1 MEEEGWRVEGGNDS
15 CTPLTDDGCRRL
27 CPSVPVPCTVP
38 RIRRHKRRKL
48 WCGRHVLL
56 ARPLGLGG
64 RSVKNVGL
72 GSTSQWTTLASR
84 PQREVPGGPLY
95 LQRRFPTSVSVS
107 LKALAQDRELS
118 QLHGLQ
124 HGTALGNVWQATPRN
139 GLEQACFLQEPS
151 PGANQGCCWLSLE
164 REKFPGKC

>member
-1 MEEEGWRVEGGNDS
+1 MMDVAV
-15 CTPLTDDGCRRL
+15 
-27 CPSVPVPCTVP
+27 SVPLSQSLAPFP
-38 RIRRHKRRKL
+38 ESHRNKRWKL

-64 RSVKNVGL
+64 RSVGL

-84 PQREVPGGPLY
+84 PTAGGA
-95 LQRRFPTSVSVS
+95 RRPSLPSETFPYFSIRIV
-107 LKALAQDRELS
+107 KALTQDRELS

-124 HGTALGNVWQATPRN
+124 HGTALGNVWQVTPRN